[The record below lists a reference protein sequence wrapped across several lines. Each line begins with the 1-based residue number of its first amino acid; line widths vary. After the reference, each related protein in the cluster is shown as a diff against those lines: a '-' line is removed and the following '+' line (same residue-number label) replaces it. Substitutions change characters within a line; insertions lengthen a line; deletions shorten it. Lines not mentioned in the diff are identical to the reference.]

1 METIKIPHTDLEVSR
16 LALGCM
22 GLGGGWEANV
32 PLTKDHERQAREFLD
47 TAEEIGANFFDH
59 ANIYGRGR
67 AEEIFGRVL
76 KERPSLRDK
85 IVIQSK
91 CGIRWADDPP
101 GTPQRFDFSRDH
113 ILESVDAILARLGT
127 DHLEILLLHRPDPL
141 WEGEEIAEA
150 FQKLHLAGKVRYF
163 GVSNQGRFQMEYLQS
178 FLPEPLVANQVEMN
192 RSAPWLRRA
201 QRFVQP
207 EFAPLPRRLGGN
219 DGVLPVEACSAPSL
233 ESPGPRCLDREFGW
247 SARKHPEDGRPGAGI
262 CPDSRNYAGGHP
274 AGVAAQTSG
283 EDPARVGN
291 DAPRPIAVLRQISFR
306 FSEPRRM
313 VLPFCRGPGSIHA
326 LKTRKVDQRGN

>member
-1 METIKIPHTDLEVSR
+1 LAHRSGRKFQDHGPGTRARHQLLRHCGRLRPRWRTGDTEEAEVK
-16 LALGCM
+16 
-22 GLGGGWEANV
+22 
-32 PLTKDHERQAREFLD
+32 LTKDHERQAREFLD

-67 AEEIFGRVL
+67 AEEIFGRAL

-113 ILESVDAILARLGT
+113 ILESVDAILRRLGT

-178 FLPEPLVANQVEMN
+178 FLPEPLVANQW
-192 RSAPWLRRA
+192 R
-201 QRFVQP
+201 
-207 EFAPLPRRLGGN
+207 
-219 DGVLPVEACSAPSL
+219 
-233 ESPGPRCLDREFGW
+233 
-247 SARKHPEDGRPGAGI
+247 
-262 CPDSRNYAGGHP
+262 
-274 AGVAAQTSG
+274 
-283 EDPARVGN
+283 
-291 DAPRPIAVLRQISFR
+291 
-306 FSEPRRM
+306 
-313 VLPFCRGPGSIHA
+313 
-326 LKTRKVDQRGN
+326 